1 MPKSTPLIAVLCAV
15 AASAAG
21 LRASVAEPMV
31 RHAGQWETTIGN
43 GKPIVLCYPTDQTFD
58 QDTILKQMARIPG
71 ANCTMSNMT
80 TTGSVTSY
88 SLQCTIGGSQ
98 MTSSGTI
105 TVTGPD
111 TYTSK
116 AHSHGGRIPT
126 PNGQTADMPD
136 MDMVTVSHRTGPC
149 QPGDRQAPNLQ

>member
-1 MPKSTPLIAVLCAV
+1 MPKSIMLVAVLCAA

-58 QDTILKQMARIPG
+58 QNTVLKQMARIPG

-80 TTGSVTSY
+80 TTGNVTSY
-88 SLQCTIGGSQ
+88 ALQCTIGGSQ

-111 TYTSK
+111 AYTSK

-149 QPGDRQAPNLQ
+149 QPGDRQAPVH